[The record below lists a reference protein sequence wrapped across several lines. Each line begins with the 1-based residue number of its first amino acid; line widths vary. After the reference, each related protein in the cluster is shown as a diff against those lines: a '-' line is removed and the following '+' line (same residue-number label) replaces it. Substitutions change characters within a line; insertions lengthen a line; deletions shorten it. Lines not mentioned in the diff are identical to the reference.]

1 MLWWTCRRVLSRCW
15 FWLAAWS
22 AMEIVDWGNWDAGK
36 RSGQWIR
43 GSQESERA
51 AKGTDFGWRAEGLA
65 ASGAVL
71 LPLGVAREPAERGA
85 RMGIARSLKIRLFGC
100 WAAGSGARLK
110 KQEFREI
117 SNSLSRFANFSFL

>member
-1 MLWWTCRRVLSRCW
+1 
-15 FWLAAWS
+15 
-22 AMEIVDWGNWDAGK
+22 MEIVDWGNWDAGK

-85 RMGIARSLKIRLFGC
+85 RMESRETSKFACLGVGRL
-100 WAAGSGARLK
+100 GAERAPKNRNFK
-110 KQEFREI
+110 KFQIHCRVLRI
-117 SNSLSRFANFSFL
+117 SPFFN